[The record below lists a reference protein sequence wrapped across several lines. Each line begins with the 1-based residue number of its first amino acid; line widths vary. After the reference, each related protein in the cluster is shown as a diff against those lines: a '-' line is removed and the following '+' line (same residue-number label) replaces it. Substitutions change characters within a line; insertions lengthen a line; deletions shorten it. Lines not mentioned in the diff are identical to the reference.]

1 MSTLNINNVLTKY
14 INKPSITSNGIV
26 LYTNVDGYNG
36 EMTNMEKL
44 IMNNPKLSMV
54 GQSNYSSPTNVRR
67 LFITGNRVVLQT
79 YRPFIKGGKID
90 PIGCWHEYKF
100 KKEDNIFDKAIE
112 RLNYNQAMAEYSM
125 AKANGMTGIE
135 KPKITTLKG
144 NGFRSLY
151 KPWVMS
157 NIEEIYVDWTFLCTE
172 DILGMYHDAAII
184 VEDAYN
190 GVGSKLV
197 KSNLL
202 QVLFEEV
209 NGKNIKSIRNRYP
222 RLKSIVLIS
231 NLDNILEQNY
241 DRGKTNT
248 DAYSEYGKF
257 WLESEINTQL
267 IKESNS
273 IVIINKLDSDLEA
286 LNRNFIVRDG
296 VYKFDDEILR
306 EFVED
311 LKNRMLK
318 YARDYRD
325 SKDGLENTVDS
336 SEAVKNEVEQNLDA
350 IEAESGLNVAKMT
363 FHLSLATMSKSQAEK
378 VINSLSAE
386 YKSKYFK

>member
-1 MSTLNINNVLTKY
+1 
-14 INKPSITSNGIV
+14 
-26 LYTNVDGYNG
+26 
-36 EMTNMEKL
+36 
-44 IMNNPKLSMV
+44 MV
-54 GQSNYSSPTNVRR
+54 RS
-67 LFITGNRVVLQT
+67 
-79 YRPFIKGGKID
+79 
-90 PIGCWHEYKF
+90 GC
-100 KKEDNIFDKAIE
+100 A
-112 RLNYNQAMAEYSM
+112 
-125 AKANGMTGIE
+125 
-135 KPKITTLKG
+135 
-144 NGFRSLY
+144 
-151 KPWVMS
+151 
-157 NIEEIYVDWTFLCTE
+157 
-172 DILGMYHDAAII
+172 
-184 VEDAYN
+184 
-190 GVGSKLV
+190 
-197 KSNLL
+197 
-202 QVLFEEV
+202 
-209 NGKNIKSIRNRYP
+209 
-222 RLKSIVLIS
+222 
-231 NLDNILEQNY
+231 
-241 DRGKTNT
+241 
-248 DAYSEYGKF
+248 
-257 WLESEINTQL
+257 QL